1 MNKMK
6 APDAGGKGTARWQP
20 KHSSFRAKAQQLF
33 HQSTAA
39 FLLLVGSFFTWESV
53 KNGPFSHT
61 FSRFL
66 MYEAFGNTFVA
77 LCFRF
82 LVKWECY
89 GKGLCCEHIVSNCS
103 DAVIFCMGLNGFY
116 SFQMK
121 ECKRFCMEKQVI

>member
-1 MNKMK
+1 M
-6 APDAGGKGTARWQP
+6 AT
-20 KHSSFRAKAQQLF
+20 KAQQLPGKG
-33 HQSTAA
+33 SVA
-39 FLLLVGSFFTWESV
+39 FSPKHGCFFAVGRLVFYMESV

-89 GKGLCCEHIVSNCS
+89 EKGFITSILLVIVR
-103 DAVIFCMGLNGFY
+103 ML
-116 SFQMK
+116 
-121 ECKRFCMEKQVI
+121 